1 MNWLDDKRDQL
12 SKWIYAE
19 WQDGVLLR
27 GDSLEIM
34 PLLKPI
40 DSIITDIP
48 YGISQQSNGL
58 RSLDYGEWDHLNNME
73 LVWMEA
79 MLRMIAS
86 TAIIFC
92 GKEQISNLISYAKEK
107 KLITKILI
115 WHKPNPTVLNCQHHY
130 IDATEFAIY
139 TKNLVHSSSQVINI
153 MFLSILWYT
162 LRKGIIRQKNPHN

>member
-58 RSLDYGEWDHLNNME
+58 RSLDSVSYTHLTLPTSD
-73 LVWMEA
+73 LV
-79 MLRMIAS
+79 
-86 TAIIFC
+86 
-92 GKEQISNLISYAKEK
+92 
-107 KLITKILI
+107 
-115 WHKPNPTVLNCQHHY
+115 
-130 IDATEFAIY
+130 
-139 TKNLVHSSSQVINI
+139 
-153 MFLSILWYT
+153 
-162 LRKGIIRQKNPHN
+162 